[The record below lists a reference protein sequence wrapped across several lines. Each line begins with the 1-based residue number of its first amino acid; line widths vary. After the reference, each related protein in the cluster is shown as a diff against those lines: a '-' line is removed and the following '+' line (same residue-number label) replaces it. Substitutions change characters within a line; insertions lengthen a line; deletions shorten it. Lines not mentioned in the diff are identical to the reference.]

1 MCGTSAPTGFC
12 RIELRGERFSGHAEF
27 SLKRYLETAA
37 HDGKFEAAQVKFHPE
52 TMERVRSEWHCR
64 LVEEKNEREGVV
76 VTLLAYSLE
85 WLACWIFSFGS
96 RAEVLAPETLKE
108 LVATEARQ
116 VAAKYTTYRKATV
129 RSLPIENL
137 VVS

>member
-1 MCGTSAPTGFC
+1 
-12 RIELRGERFSGHAEF
+12 
-27 SLKRYLETAA
+27 
-37 HDGKFEAAQVKFHPE
+37 
-52 TMERVRSEWHCR
+52 MERVRSEWHCR
-64 LVEEKNEREGVV
+64 LVEEKNEPDGVV

-116 VAAKYTTYRKATV
+116 VAAKYTSSRKAAV

>member
-1 MCGTSAPTGFC
+1 MMTMSKPLSAGQAQ
-12 RIELRGERFSGHAEF
+12 RYHHEQLRDVGENYYSEGQEI
-27 SLKRYLETAA
+27 L
-37 HDGKFEAAQVKFHPE
+37 G
-52 TMERVRSEWHCR
+52 EWHGR

-116 VAAKYTTYRKATV
+116 VATKYTTSRKAAV